1 MVLIIVVVV
10 TGREECCMKG
20 EEVRRRA
27 QRDDRIGPGQRVA
40 KKRPRTRGLS
50 LYHGCLFPMH
60 VLKKSK
66 LQPL

>member
-40 KKRPRTRGLS
+40 KKAAHAWS
-50 LYHGCLFPMH
+50 LTVSWLF
-60 VLKKSK
+60 VSYACFEKI
-66 LQPL
+66 